1 MTFRVYI
8 FFFAIFN
15 SIKLF
20 NSLHTIDPISVK
32 TAASI
37 VGVDNE
43 DSKIFEGLMKFCK
56 ATLRHN
62 PENSSL

>member
-1 MTFRVYI
+1 
-8 FFFAIFN
+8 
-15 SIKLF
+15 
-20 NSLHTIDPISVK
+20 VK
-32 TAASI
+32 ITAFI

-43 DSKIFEGLMKFCK
+43 DRGLFEGLVKFYK

>member
-1 MTFRVYI
+1 
-8 FFFAIFN
+8 
-15 SIKLF
+15 
-20 NSLHTIDPISVK
+20 VK